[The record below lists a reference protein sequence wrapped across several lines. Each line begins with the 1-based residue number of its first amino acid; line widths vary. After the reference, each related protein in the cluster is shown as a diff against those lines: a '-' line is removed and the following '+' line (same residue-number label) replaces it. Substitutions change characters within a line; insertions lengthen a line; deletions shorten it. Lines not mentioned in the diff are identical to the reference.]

1 MLAVTTRNK
10 LHSIRFSLLMLRAR
24 RYVSAQLATTP
35 GLIRYASAIASPTEF
50 LTLTVWENRQ
60 VMFNFMNSDA
70 HRRFMWMFT
79 RWSASFWSMRW
90 MPTTTEEGAWNGL
103 SLADLVEPED
113 QLWRAA
119 HPRVPQLPLPEERAS
134 ARTIGR
140 RFTDPSASGVYAI
153 TALVEATNPVYLWNL
168 VGAIR
173 ELRNEADHPQLL
185 RWSVG
190 IVSPRRFLVL
200 TLWREASGSQRQA
213 EAVCTLRRR
222 LGACWTM
229 CWSAGEYEIGHWNGL
244 RLRQLATART
254 RQQRMEAEAIEHI
267 GSDRS

>member
-10 LHSIRFSLLMLRAR
+10 LHSIHFSLPMLRAR
-24 RYVSAQLATTP
+24 RYVSVQLATTP
-35 GLIRYASAIASPTEF
+35 GLIRYVSAIASPTEF

-119 HPRVPQLPLPEERAS
+119 HPQVPSCLCRSREQRE
-134 ARTIGR
+134 
-140 RFTDPSASGVYAI
+140 PSAGASPTPALAASMPSLPWLRPSILGISGICWVPNENCASR
-153 TALVEATNPVYLWNL
+153 P
-168 VGAIR
+168 AIR
-173 ELRNEADHPQLL
+173 NFCAGA
-185 RWSVG
+185 SVP
-190 IVSPRRFLVL
+190 S
-200 TLWREASGSQRQA
+200 
-213 EAVCTLRRR
+213 R
-222 LGACWTM
+222 LGA
-229 CWSAGEYEIGHWNGL
+229 SL
-244 RLRQLATART
+244 
-254 RQQRMEAEAIEHI
+254 
-267 GSDRS
+267 S